1 MKSFSQMT
9 SFLEADEELKESAN
23 PEKVSEVTGG
33 LVKATGNLLEAIMVK
48 KEAAEPSNNQTGN
61 VTVNVD
67 ASNITMSSSSIKKVF
82 VSTQAFKRNFYVFAP
97 TSCVLSCCRSSLP
110 TSSNHFPGRYYLFNH
125 TFLYLVHG

>member
-23 PEKVSEVTGG
+23 PEKVREVTGG

-61 VTVNVD
+61 VTVNVG

-110 TSSNHFPGRYYLFNH
+110 TSSNHFPGRYCLFNH
-125 TFLYLVHG
+125 TVLYLVHG

>member
-67 ASNITMSSSSIKKVF
+67 ASNITMSSSSIKKVC

-110 TSSNHFPGRYYLFNH
+110 TSSNHFPGRYCLFNH
-125 TFLYLVHG
+125 TVLYLVHG

>member
-23 PEKVSEVTGG
+23 PEKVREVTGG

-61 VTVNVD
+61 VTVNVG

-97 TSCVLSCCRSSLP
+97 TSCLLSCCRSSLP
-110 TSSNHFPGRYYLFNH
+110 TSSNHFPGRYCLFNH
-125 TFLYLVHG
+125 TVLYLVHG